1 MASLNKVNV
10 ESVGPKLMPGST
22 GGEYFP
28 FARKGNVLL
37 GTRLQAI
44 APGGRFGLNGTT
56 YFCARVRSAPVGNLF
71 AEEDAKK
78 KVVKLQANPPNL
90 WDAWPNV
97 VWEKRNDSR
106 ASTSIGVF
114 IPGALKGGDEAGLKE
129 LLANIGEGKLAAKMA
144 HYLFELAGPE
154 NAICRESELKAWL
167 DEEFKPVMEGIV
179 ASLAKQQELQTEMK
193 ATIGNFG
200 MQAALLKK
208 VYGETK
214 KDEHEPSDEPANEEA
229 DPDNE
234 PGETD

>member
-1 MASLNKVNV
+1 MASLNKVS
-10 ESVGPKLMPGST
+10 EAGEGPKLMPGST

-37 GTRLQAI
+37 GVRLQAI
-44 APGGRFGLNGTT
+44 MPGSRFGMGNTT

-97 VWEKRNDSR
+97 VWEKKNESR

-114 IPGALKGGDEAGLKE
+114 MPGALKGNDETSLKE
-129 LLANIGEGKLAAKMA
+129 LLEGIGGGKLAAKMA
-144 HYLFELAGPE
+144 EYLFELAGAN
-154 NAICRESELKAWL
+154 NAICRKGELKTWL
-167 DEEFKPVMEGIV
+167 DGQFKPIMDGIV
-179 ASLAKQQELQTEMK
+179 SSITKQKELQEEMK
-193 ATIGNFG
+193 SSLGNFG

-208 VYGETK
+208 VYGKTE
-214 KDEHEPSDEPANEEA
+214 EHA
-229 DPDNE
+229 DPDEAADTPEGEDE
-234 PGETD
+234 PSETD

>member
-1 MASLNKVNV
+1 MASLSKVGAAT
-10 ESVGPKLMPGST
+10 EGPKLMPGST

-37 GTRLQAI
+37 GTRLQTI
-44 APGGRFGLNGTT
+44 APGGRYGLNGTT
-56 YFCARVRSAPVGNLF
+56 YFCARVRSAPAGNLF
-71 AEEDAKK
+71 TEEDAKK

-129 LLANIGEGKLAAKMA
+129 LLANIGDGKLAAKMA
-144 HYLFELAGPE
+144 HYLFELAGPT
-154 NAICRESELKAWL
+154 NAICRESVLGAWL
-167 DEEFKPVMEGIV
+167 EEEFKPVMEGIV
-179 ASLAKQQELQTEMK
+179 KALAKQQELQTEMK

-208 VYGETK
+208 VYGQTEK
-214 KDEHEPSDEPANEEA
+214 ADHEPPDEPAGED
-229 DPDNE
+229 DPDNA
-234 PGETD
+234 TD

>member
-1 MASLNKVNV
+1 M
-10 ESVGPKLMPGST
+10 
-22 GGEYFP
+22 
-28 FARKGNVLL
+28 
-37 GTRLQAI
+37 
-44 APGGRFGLNGTT
+44 
-56 YFCARVRSAPVGNLF
+56 
-71 AEEDAKK
+71 
-78 KVVKLQANPPNL
+78 
-90 WDAWPNV
+90 
-97 VWEKRNDSR
+97 VWEKRKSSR

-129 LLANIGEGKLAAKMA
+129 LLANIGDGKLAAKMA

>member
-1 MASLNKVNV
+1 
-10 ESVGPKLMPGST
+10 
-22 GGEYFP
+22 
-28 FARKGNVLL
+28 
-37 GTRLQAI
+37 
-44 APGGRFGLNGTT
+44 
-56 YFCARVRSAPVGNLF
+56 
-71 AEEDAKK
+71 
-78 KVVKLQANPPNL
+78 
-90 WDAWPNV
+90 
-97 VWEKRNDSR
+97 
-106 ASTSIGVF
+106 
-114 IPGALKGGDEAGLKE
+114 LKGGDEAGLKE

>member
-1 MASLNKVNV
+1 MASLNKVS
-10 ESVGPKLMPGST
+10 EAGEGPKLMPGST

-37 GTRLQAI
+37 GVRLQAI
-44 APGGRFGLNGTT
+44 MPGSRFGMGNTT

-97 VWEKRNDSR
+97 VWEKRNESR

-129 LLANIGEGKLAAKMA
+129 LLANIGDGKLAAKMA

-154 NAICRESELKAWL
+154 NAICRESQLKAWL
-167 DEEFKPVMEGIV
+167 DEEFKPVIEGIV
-179 ASLAKQQELQTEMK
+179 ASLAKQQQLQTEMK